1 MRKFDSTQK
10 IGEIVNA
17 FPKASD
23 IFKEYKIDFCCGG
36 NRPLNTAIE
45 EQNVNETE
53 LMSKI
58 NEAYENYENSSKD
71 KNWAEAETGEII
83 ERILNKHHA
92 YLWSELPVI
101 GRLSTTILRVHGAHH
116 PELSKVHKLF
126 NTLKMELED
135 HLTKEETIQ
144 YPAIK
149 EYEKTKSK
157 ENLKR
162 AVDIIND
169 LEAEHTGAGDI
180 LKELREITNDY
191 SIPDDVCETFEKTYQ
206 KLQELESDIFQHIH
220 LENNILFP
228 RLRDTQFSILV
239 TDLKMNC
246 SC

>member
-1 MRKFDSTQK
+1 MKKFNSTQK

-17 FPKASD
+17 FPKAAD

-36 NRPLNTAIE
+36 NRPLSAAIA
-45 EQNVNETE
+45 EQNVNEQE
-53 LMSKI
+53 LLNKI
-58 NEAYENYENSSKD
+58 NESYENYESGTKD
-71 KNWAEAETGEII
+71 KDWVEAETGEII
-83 ERILNKHHA
+83 EQILNKHHA

-101 GRLSTTILRVHGAHH
+101 GRLSTTILRVHGPHH

-135 HLTKEETIQ
+135 HLAKEETIQ

-149 EYEKTKSK
+149 EYEKTNSK
-157 ENLKR
+157 DDLNK

-180 LKELREITNDY
+180 LKELRVVTDDY
-191 SIPDDVCETFEKTYQ
+191 RIPDDVCETFEKTYK
-206 KLQELESDIFQHIH
+206 KLQEMESDIFQHIH

-228 RLRDTQFSILV
+228 RLRDLAG
-239 TDLKMNC
+239 K
-246 SC
+246 

>member
-1 MRKFDSTQK
+1 MNKFNSTQK

-17 FPKASD
+17 FPKAAD
-23 IFKEYKIDFCCGG
+23 IFKEHKIDFCCGG
-36 NRPLNTAIE
+36 NRPLKAAIE
-45 EQNVNETE
+45 EQNINETE
-53 LMSKI
+53 LIDKI
-58 NEAYENYENSSKD
+58 NAAYENYQSSTKD
-71 KNWAEAETGEII
+71 KNWVEAETSEII
-83 ERILNKHHA
+83 EQILNKHHA

-157 ENLKR
+157 EDLKKS
-162 AVDIIND
+162 VDIINE
-169 LEAEHTGAGDI
+169 LETEHTGAGDI
-180 LKELREITNDY
+180 LKELRVVTHDY
-191 SIPDDVCETFEKTYQ
+191 SIPEDVCETFELTYK

-228 RLRDTQFSILV
+228 RLRDLEG
-239 TDLKMNC
+239 K
-246 SC
+246 